1 MEIFKVVAIG
11 LVGTILAIILKQYKS
26 EYSIYIS
33 IITGIIII
41 MYMITDIS
49 NIVKLINGLINKSSI
64 NTAFISLLL
73 KITGIAILV
82 EFASSICMDSGESS
96 IAKKIDIAG
105 KVVVISMSI
114 PIISTLLETVLKIL
128 P

>member
-49 NIVKLINGLINKSSI
+49 NIVKLINSLINKSSI

>member
-1 MEIFKVVAIG
+1 MEIFKIVAIG

-26 EYSIYIS
+26 EYAIYIS

-41 MYMITDIS
+41 MYMVTDITS
-49 NIVKLINGLINKSSI
+49 IVRLINGLINKSSI

-82 EFASSICMDSGESS
+82 EFASSICIDSGETS
-96 IAKKIDIAG
+96 IAKKIDMAG
-105 KVVVISMSI
+105 RIVIISMSI
-114 PIISTLLETVLKIL
+114 PIISVLLETVLKIL